1 LRRGFDYLIPPKPQP
16 YSPYVR
22 NVRILAGGMPQTV
35 HGSLGEAP
43 VETGVYPRAMAGM
56 SAEPPD
62 SGDRSVGGNPADT
75 GERADARASES
86 EHGGRGE
93 HAGPLAIARYVKDDG
108 RALILY
114 SHEQLGRT

>member
-43 VETGVYPRAMAGM
+43 VETGVYPRAI
-56 SAEPPD
+56 
-62 SGDRSVGGNPADT
+62 
-75 GERADARASES
+75 ARASES